1 MTDDQK
7 LEVYFDKYCK
17 TCKYSKQNE
26 NKDPCDECLAV
37 PMNENSHKPIYW
49 EAKWYFKKETKLHN
63 KKFYIFAKNT
73 YPFMEE

>member
-49 EAKWYFKKETKLHN
+49 EAKRYITKS
-63 KKFYIFAKNT
+63 FIFSPKIHILL
-73 YPFMEE
+73 

>member
-1 MTDDQK
+1 MTDDQN

-49 EAKWYFKKETKLHN
+49 EAKCYFRQK
-63 KKFYIFAKNT
+63 YISS
-73 YPFMEE
+73 YGRRYVI

>member
-37 PMNENSHKPIYW
+37 PMNDNSHKPVYW
-49 EAKWYFKKETKLHN
+49 EAK
-63 KKFYIFAKNT
+63 
-73 YPFMEE
+73 